1 MSTLEYR
8 TPHAVASTNRTLRNA
23 FSALNIRYSGDE
35 EESESDG
42 SPRSSP
48 SRPLASSKSMP
59 SLVQNDDVAQPEY
72 SSYPY
77 NNPHQAG
84 QDNVDYPTNVEPAA
98 QVATNQAQPA
108 LTGNFMPASEVVRP
122 ISTLPAKMGAVA
134 NIHRELDAQSIYP
147 GDACLFV
154 ANLPQHIDDLTLRVS
169 LTKHFAKFGTVFVKV
184 KRDRIRHMPMAFVQY
199 TQIKHA
205 DVAVR
210 EARGDIIHGRAIRV
224 EKCGGNLSYIIWRK
238 DTRPVHSNEAHSIFS
253 RYGPVKKVEILDHDA
268 QTKLAVPPSLRILYS
283 RFDPKRNVIQDVG
296 PNTPFVIM
304 AFDPKMVQK
313 RSDRPADDQTFMEM
327 YEKDCRSVFFGG
339 LPHYADEAMVYRLAG
354 ICGHIRSV
362 DLRTSPD
369 QDGGLPHPWSFVE
382 YDEFDVPDRAM
393 EEFNGKEVE
402 GCILRVERKR
412 TKPAPEAVAVPQA
425 IGTRLPDSGPHYP
438 NPGFRF
444 PDSGSRFPNPGPSR
458 VPGSGSSRM
467 PGSVD
472 DARLYP
478 SPLRPVKR
486 PHRRFDSRVVSAAAA
501 PMNHRRMVSS
511 TDLSQEE
518 QEFLENHRVEDLLKP
533 EDIQLRPL
541 PVPTLTVPATSL
553 DEVTPVQSPEKY
565 PVESGNTVRFA
576 PSPSTLPSH
585 AGSSPIPLQIPA
597 PPAEFSPPNLRAF
610 KDRLAADG
618 HSRVTAFSPAAEL
631 AAIRC
636 EVAAEDKA
644 NGKGHRRA
652 VSMFITSTYPPP
664 VDLSESDDSTWRESG
679 SSPDEQGMQKKKKA
693 KSGLIRRRHLSEE
706 NLKRNL
712 LYQSK
717 FKSTFTS
724 EETMRGRSLTRETE
738 QPRDKSGKSRKSDA
752 TERVPEGQ
760 VVVASPQV
768 SDDQPIVAAQQQTY
782 QPAMPYANMVP
793 QYPSPM
799 PPMGYMPML
808 PPAMPPVAAP
818 GGFNYMN
825 IPQHPHLQF
834 NEPMQIY
841 PGPSHHGYAGPGP
854 SQVQYPPPPQPAPM
868 YQGQPQVPF
877 QGHHQREYHEPMTV
891 SQDARNHPY
900 QSHARPQYQGRRHAS
915 YAHPQ
920 QMHYQGNYSG
930 TSHSNFT
937 PRGPRESYHQSRQRQ
952 EAERYRRYN
961 S

>member
-1 MSTLEYR
+1 MSTPEYR

-23 FSALNIRYSGDE
+23 FSALNMHYSGDE
-35 EESESDG
+35 EESDSD
-42 SPRSSP
+42 SPPRSSP
-48 SRPLASSKSMP
+48 SRPLLSSKSMP
-59 SLVQNDDVAQPEY
+59 SLIQKDDVAQPEY

-84 QDNVDYPTNVEPAA
+84 QDNVEPAI
-98 QVATNQAQPA
+98 QVVANQAQPVPI
-108 LTGNFMPASEVVRP
+108 GSFMPMNEFAQP
-122 ISTLPAKMGAVA
+122 IAALPANVGAVG
-134 NIHRELDAQSIYP
+134 NRHREFDAQSVYP

-154 ANLPQHIDDLTLRVS
+154 ANLPQHVDDLTLRVS
-169 LTKHFAKFGTVFVKV
+169 LTKHFGKFGTVFVKV

-210 EARGDIIHGRAIRV
+210 EARGDMIHGRAIRV

-238 DTRPVHSNEAHSIFS
+238 DTRPVHEKEAHSIFS
-253 RYGPVKKVEILDHDA
+253 RYGPVQKVEVLDYDA

-369 QDGGLPHPWSFVE
+369 QDGGLPHPWAFVE

-412 TKPAPEAVAVPQA
+412 TKPAPEAVTVPQA
-425 IGTRLPDSGPHYP
+425 IGTRLPDSGPHHC
-438 NPGFRF
+438 NTGFRF
-444 PDSGSRFPNPGPSR
+444 PDPGSRFPNTGPSR
-458 VPGSGSSRM
+458 VVKSGSSRM

-472 DARLYP
+472 DARMYP
-478 SPLRPVKR
+478 SPLRPVKG
-486 PHRRFDSRVVSAAAA
+486 PNRRFDSRVVSAAAA
-501 PMNHRRMVSS
+501 LVNHRRIVSS
-511 TDLSQEE
+511 VGLSREE
-518 QEFLENHRVEDLLKP
+518 EEFLQQHRPEDLLKQ
-533 EDIQLRPL
+533 EDFQVRPL
-541 PVPTLTVPATSL
+541 PVPTLAVPAASL

-565 PVESGNTVRFA
+565 PAESGNTVRFA
-576 PSPSTLPSH
+576 PSPITLPSH
-585 AGSSPIPLQIPA
+585 AGSSPIPAQIPA
-597 PPAEFSPPNLRAF
+597 PPTEFSPPNLRAF

-618 HSRVTAFSPAAEL
+618 NSRVMAFSPAAEL
-631 AAIRC
+631 AARRC
-636 EVAAEDKA
+636 EAAAEDKA

-652 VSMFITSTYPPP
+652 VSMFITSTYSPPL
-664 VDLSESDDSTWRESG
+664 DLSESDDSTWRESG
-679 SSPDEQGMQKKKKA
+679 SSPDEQGTRKKKA
-693 KSGLIRRRHLSEE
+693 KSCLIRRRHLSEE

-717 FKSTFTS
+717 LKDTYAS
-724 EETMRGRSLTRETE
+724 EEILRGRTLTRETE
-738 QPRDKSGKSRKSDA
+738 QPRDKDGKSRKSDA
-752 TERVPEGQ
+752 TERALEGQAVVASQQAPEGQ
-760 VVVASPQV
+760 LVVA
-768 SDDQPIVAAQQQTY
+768 ARQQSY
-782 QPAMPYANMVP
+782 QPAMPYTHMVP
-793 QYPSPM
+793 QYPALV
-799 PPMGYMPML
+799 PPMGYMPIP
-808 PPAMPPVAAP
+808 PPAMAPVAAP
-818 GGFNYMN
+818 GGFTYMDA
-825 IPQHPHLQF
+825 PQHPHLQF
-834 NEPMQIY
+834 HEPMQMY
-841 PGPSHHGYAGPGP
+841 QGPSHLGYAGQGP
-854 SQVQYPPPPQPAPM
+854 SQVQYPAPPHPAPM
-868 YQGQPQVPF
+868 YQGQPQVPS

-900 QSHARPQYQGRRHAS
+900 QSHGRPQYQGRRHAS

-930 TSHSNFT
+930 MTHSNFT

>member
-8 TPHAVASTNRTLRNA
+8 TPHAVASTDRTLRNA
-23 FSALNIRYSGDE
+23 FSALNMHYSGDE

-42 SPRSSP
+42 SPRFTGLRTSS
-48 SRPLASSKSMP
+48 SWTLLTEVLSMP
-59 SLVQNDDVAQPEY
+59 SLVQKDDVAQPEY
-72 SSYPY
+72 SSCTY
-77 NNPHQAG
+77 NNSHQAG
-84 QDNVDYPTNVEPAA
+84 QDNVDYPANAEPAA
-98 QVATNQAQPA
+98 QVVANQMFQTQPV
-108 LTGNFMPASEVVRP
+108 LTGNFMPVNDVVRP
-122 ISTLPAKMGAVA
+122 TATLPANTGAVT
-134 NIHRELDAQSIYP
+134 NNHREFDAQSVYP

-154 ANLPQHIDDLTLRVS
+154 ANLPQHVDDLTLRVS
-169 LTKHFAKFGTVFVKV
+169 LTKHFGKFGTVFVKV
-184 KRDRIRHMPMAFVQY
+184 KRDRVRHMPMAFVQY
-199 TQIKHA
+199 TQIRHA
-205 DVAVR
+205 DVAVH
-210 EARGDIIHGRAIRV
+210 EARGDMIHGRAIRV

-238 DTRPVHSNEAHSIFS
+238 DTRPVLAREAHSIFS
-253 RYGPVKKVEILDHDA
+253 RYGPVKKVEILDSDA

-362 DLRTSPD
+362 DLRISPD
-369 QDGGLPHPWSFVE
+369 QDGGLPHPWAFVE

-438 NPGFRF
+438 VPGFRF

-486 PHRRFDSRVVSAAAA
+486 HNRRFDSRVVSAAAA
-501 PMNHRRMVSS
+501 PGNHHRIVSS
-511 TDLSQEE
+511 VGLSREE
-518 QEFLENHRVEDLLKP
+518 EDFLQQHRP
-533 EDIQLRPL
+533 EDVLPRPL
-541 PVPTLTVPATSL
+541 PVLTLAVPPASL

-565 PVESGNTVRFA
+565 ESGNTVRFA

-652 VSMFITSTYPPP
+652 VSMFITSTYSAPL
-664 VDLSESDDSTWRESG
+664 DLSESDDSTWRESG
-679 SSPDEQGMQKKKKA
+679 SSPDEQGTRKKKA
-693 KSGLIRRRHLSEE
+693 KSCLIRRRHLSEE

-717 FKSTFTS
+717 LNRTYAS
-724 EETMRGRSLTRETE
+724 EEMMRGRPLTRETDE
-738 QPRDKSGKSRKSDA
+738 PRDKSGKSRKSDA
-752 TERVPEGQ
+752 TERPTGGQ
-760 VVVASPQV
+760 VVVAAAQASEGQLV
-768 SDDQPIVAAQQQTY
+768 VAAQQTY
-782 QPAMPYANMVP
+782 QSAMPYAHMVP
-793 QYPSPM
+793 QYPPLV
-799 PPMGYMPML
+799 PPMGYMPVA
-808 PPAMPPVAAP
+808 PPAMAPVAAP
-818 GGFNYMN
+818 GGFTYMDV
-825 IPQHPHLQF
+825 PQHPNLQF
-834 NEPMQIY
+834 NEPMQMY
-841 PGPSHHGYAGPGP
+841 QAPSHLGYVGPGP
-854 SQVQYPPPPQPAPM
+854 SQVQYPPPPPPAPM

-900 QSHARPQYQGRRHAS
+900 QSHGRPQYQGRRHAS

-930 TSHSNFT
+930 MPHSNFT

>member
-1 MSTLEYR
+1 
-8 TPHAVASTNRTLRNA
+8 
-23 FSALNIRYSGDE
+23 
-35 EESESDG
+35 
-42 SPRSSP
+42 
-48 SRPLASSKSMP
+48 MP
-59 SLVQNDDVAQPEY
+59 FLTQKEDVSQPEHT
-72 SSYPY
+72 SYPY
-77 NNPHQAG
+77 SDTYQAG
-84 QDNVDYPTNVEPAA
+84 QDNAEPAT
-98 QVATNQAQPA
+98 QVVENQTQSVPI
-108 LTGNFMPASEVVRP
+108 GSFMPMDEFARP
-122 ISTLPAKMGAVA
+122 ITTLPANVGVD
-134 NIHRELDAQSIYP
+134 NEHREFDAQSIYP

-154 ANLPQHIDDLTLRVS
+154 ANLPQHVDDLTLRVS
-169 LTKHFAKFGTVFVKV
+169 LTKHFGKFGTVFVKV

-210 EARGDIIHGRAIRV
+210 EARGDMIHGRAIRV

-238 DTRPVHSNEAHSIFS
+238 DTHPVLEKEALSIFS
-253 RYGPVKKVEILDHDA
+253 RYGPVKKVEILDYDA

-283 RFDPKRNVIQDVG
+283 RFDPKRNVIQDIG

-369 QDGGLPHPWSFVE
+369 QDGGLPHPWAFVE

-425 IGTRLPDSGPHYP
+425 IGTRLPDSGPNYP
-438 NPGFRF
+438 NTGFRF
-444 PDSGSRFPNPGPSR
+444 PDPGSRFPNTGPSR
-458 VPGSGSSRM
+458 AIKSGSSRM
-467 PGSVD
+467 PGSTD
-472 DARLYP
+472 DARMYP
-478 SPLRPVKR
+478 LPLRPIKR
-486 PHRRFDSRVVSAAAA
+486 PHGRFNSRIVSAAAT
-501 PMNHRRMVSS
+501 PNHRRMVSS
-511 TDLSQEE
+511 TGLSQEE
-518 QEFLENHRVEDLLKP
+518 HEFLERHRLEDLLGP
-533 EDIQLRPL
+533 ETVQPRPI
-541 PVPTLTVPATSL
+541 PTLAVPAASL
-553 DEVTPVQSPEKY
+553 DSVTPVHSPEKY
-565 PVESGNTVRFA
+565 ESGNAVRFA

-610 KDRLAADG
+610 KDRLAADAQ
-618 HSRVTAFSPAAEL
+618 SRVTAFSPAAEL
-631 AAIRC
+631 AARRC

-664 VDLSESDDSTWRESG
+664 LDLSESDDSTWGESG
-679 SSPDEQGMQKKKKA
+679 SSPDEQGTRKKKA
-693 KSGLIRRRHLSEE
+693 KSCLIRRRHLSEE

-717 FKSTFTS
+717 LKGTYAS
-724 EETMRGRSLTRETE
+724 EEMMRGRTLTRETDGARE
-738 QPRDKSGKSRKSDA
+738 KSGKSRKSDA
-752 TERVPEGQ
+752 TERAKEGQ
-760 VVVASPQV
+760 VVVASQQAPEGQLV
-768 SDDQPIVAAQQQTY
+768 VAAQQQIY

-793 QYPSPM
+793 QYPPTM
-799 PPMGYMPML
+799 PPMGYIP
-808 PPAMPPVAAP
+808 MPPSAMAPVTAP
-818 GGFNYMN
+818 GGFTYMDVL
-825 IPQHPHLQF
+825 QHPHLHAHEQ
-834 NEPMQIY
+834 MQVY
-841 PGPSHHGYAGPGP
+841 PGTSHLGYAGPGP
-854 SQVQYPPPPQPAPM
+854 SQVQYAGPPYPAPM

-877 QGHHQREYHEPMTV
+877 QAHHQREYHEPMTV

-900 QSHARPQYQGRRHAS
+900 QSHGRPQYQGRRHAS

-930 TSHSNFT
+930 MPHSNFT
-937 PRGPRESYHQSRQRQ
+937 PRGPRESFHQSRQRL

>member
-1 MSTLEYR
+1 MSTPEYR
-8 TPHAVASTNRTLRNA
+8 TPHTVASTNRTLRNA
-23 FSALNIRYSGDE
+23 FSDLNMHYSGDE
-35 EESESDG
+35 EDSESDG
-42 SPRSSP
+42 S
-48 SRPLASSKSMP
+48 LKFHSMP
-59 SLVQNDDVAQPEY
+59 SLIQKDDVSQPEY

-84 QDNVDYPTNVEPAA
+84 QDNVEPAT
-98 QVATNQAQPA
+98 QVVANQAQPVPI
-108 LTGNFMPASEVVRP
+108 GSFMPMDELARHP
-122 ISTLPAKMGAVA
+122 TTLPANVGAVD
-134 NIHRELDAQSIYP
+134 NRHREFDAQSIYP

-154 ANLPQHIDDLTLRVS
+154 ANLPQHVDDLTLRVS
-169 LTKHFAKFGTVFVKV
+169 LTKHFGKFGTVFVKV
-184 KRDRIRHMPMAFVQY
+184 KRDRVRHMPMAFVQY

-210 EARGDIIHGRAIRV
+210 EARGDMIHGRAIRV

-238 DTRPVHSNEAHSIFS
+238 DTRPVHEKEALSIFS
-253 RYGPVKKVEILDHDA
+253 RYGPVKKVQVLEYDA

-283 RFDPKRNVIQDVG
+283 RFDPKRNVIQFKDVG

-369 QDGGLPHPWSFVE
+369 QDGGLPHPWAFVE

-425 IGTRLPDSGPHYP
+425 IGTRLPDSGRNYP
-438 NPGFRF
+438 NHGFHF
-444 PDSGSRFPNPGPSR
+444 LDPGSRFFNTGLSR
-458 VPGSGSSRM
+458 TPKSGSSRM

-472 DARLYP
+472 DARMYP

-486 PHRRFDSRVVSAAAA
+486 PYGRFDSRVVSAVAA
-501 PMNHRRMVSS
+501 PVSHRRIISS
-511 TDLSQEE
+511 AGLSREE
-518 QEFLENHRVEDLLKP
+518 EEFLQQHRPEDLLKP
-533 EDIQLRPL
+533 EDVPPRPL
-541 PVPTLTVPATSL
+541 PVPTLAVPAASL
-553 DEVTPVQSPEKY
+553 DSVTPVQSPEKY
-565 PVESGNTVRFA
+565 PAESGSTVRFA
-576 PSPSTLPSH
+576 ASPSTLPSH

-610 KDRLAADG
+610 KDRLAADAQ
-618 HSRVTAFSPAAEL
+618 SRVTAFSPAAEL
-631 AAIRC
+631 AARRC

-664 VDLSESDDSTWRESG
+664 LDLSESDDSTWRESG
-679 SSPDEQGMQKKKKA
+679 SSPDEQGTRKKKA
-693 KSGLIRRRHLSEE
+693 KSCLIRRRHLSEE

-717 FKSTFTS
+717 LKGTYAS
-724 EETMRGRSLTRETE
+724 EEIMRGRPLTRETDE
-738 QPRDKSGKSRKSDA
+738 ARDKSGKSRKSDA
-752 TERVPEGQ
+752 TERAQEGQ
-760 VVVASPQV
+760 VVVASQQASEGQLV
-768 SDDQPIVAAQQQTY
+768 VAAQQQMY
-782 QPAMPYANMVP
+782 QSAMPYTHMVP
-793 QYPSPM
+793 QYPPPV
-799 PPMGYMPML
+799 PPMGYTPMP
-808 PPAMPPVAAP
+808 PSAMAPPVAAP
-818 GGFNYMN
+818 GGFTYMDV
-825 IPQHPHLQF
+825 PQHPHLHFHEQ
-834 NEPMQIY
+834 MQMY
-841 PGPSHHGYAGPGP
+841 PGTSHLGYAGPGP
-854 SQVQYPPPPQPAPM
+854 SQVQYPTPPHPAPM

-900 QSHARPQYQGRRHAS
+900 QSHGRPQYQGRRHAS

-930 TSHSNFT
+930 MPHSNFT
-937 PRGPRESYHQSRQRQ
+937 PRGPRESFHQSRQRQ

>member
-23 FSALNIRYSGDE
+23 FSALNMHYSGDE

-42 SPRSSP
+42 SPRFSP
-48 SRPLASSKSMP
+48 NRQLSSSKSMP
-59 SLVQNDDVAQPEY
+59 SLVQKGDVVQPEC

-77 NNPHQAG
+77 N
-84 QDNVDYPTNVEPAA
+84 DNEKPAA
-98 QVATNQAQPA
+98 HVVPKETYEQGPV
-108 LTGNFMPASEVVRP
+108 LSGNFVPSHEVIGP
-122 ISTLPAKMGAVA
+122 IATLPANTGAVA
-134 NIHRELDAQSIYP
+134 NIHREFDAQSVYP

-154 ANLPQHIDDLTLRVS
+154 ANLPQHVDDLTLRVS
-169 LTKHFAKFGTVFVKV
+169 LTRHFGKFGTVFVKV
-184 KRDRIRHMPMAFVQY
+184 KRDRVRHMPMAFVQY

-205 DVAVR
+205 DVAVH
-210 EARGDIIHGRAIRV
+210 EARGDMIHGRPIRV

-238 DTRPVHSNEAHSIFS
+238 DTRPVHANEAYSIFS
-253 RYGPVKKVEILDHDA
+253 RYGPLKKVEILDYDA

-283 RFDPKRNVIQDVG
+283 RFDPKRDVIRDVG

-362 DLRTSPD
+362 DLRVSPD
-369 QDGGLPHPWSFVE
+369 QDGGLPHPWAFVE

-393 EEFNGKEVE
+393 EEFNGKEIE

-425 IGTRLPDSGPHYP
+425 IGTRLPDSGPHCP

-458 VPGSGSSRM
+458 VPKSGSSRM

-472 DARLYP
+472 DARMYP
-478 SPLRPVKR
+478 SPLRPIKR
-486 PHRRFDSRVVSAAAA
+486 SHHRFDSRIVSAAVA
-501 PMNHRRMVSS
+501 PVNHCRIISS
-511 TDLSQEE
+511 TGLSQEE
-518 QEFLENHRVEDLLKP
+518 QEFLENHHLEDLLKP
-533 EDIQLRPL
+533 EDFQVRPL
-541 PVPTLTVPATSL
+541 PVPTLAVPAASL
-553 DEVTPVQSPEKY
+553 DSVTPVQSPEKY
-565 PVESGNTVRFA
+565 PAEPGNTVRFA
-576 PSPSTLPSH
+576 PSPVTLPSH
-585 AGSSPIPLQIPA
+585 AGSSPIPHQIPA

-664 VDLSESDDSTWRESG
+664 LDLSESDDSTWRESG
-679 SSPDEQGMQKKKKA
+679 SSPDEQGTRKKKA
-693 KSGLIRRRHLSEE
+693 KSCLIRRRHLSEE

-717 FKSTFTS
+717 LKGTYAS
-724 EETMRGRSLTRETE
+724 EEIMRGRSLTRKTDE
-738 QPRDKSGKSRKSDA
+738 PRDKSGKSRKSDA
-752 TERVPEGQ
+752 TERPTKGKVVVDSRQAPEGQ
-760 VVVASPQV
+760 LV
-768 SDDQPIVAAQQQTY
+768 VAAQQQMY
-782 QPAMPYANMVP
+782 QPSMPCTHMAP
-793 QYPSPM
+793 QHPPLV
-799 PPMGYMPML
+799 PPMGYMPI
-808 PPAMPPVAAP
+808 PPPVMAPVAAP
-818 GGFNYMN
+818 GGFTYMD
-825 IPQHPHLQF
+825 IPQHPHLQ
-834 NEPMQIY
+834 Y
-841 PGPSHHGYAGPGP
+841 PGPSHVGYGGPGP
-854 SQVQYPPPPQPAPM
+854 SQVQYPPQPHPAPM

-900 QSHARPQYQGRRHAS
+900 QSHGRPQYQGRRHAS

-930 TSHSNFT
+930 MPHSNFT

-952 EAERYRRYN
+952 EAERYCRYN

>member
-1 MSTLEYR
+1 MSTPEYR
-8 TPHAVASTNRTLRNA
+8 TPHTVASTNRTLRNA
-23 FSALNIRYSGDE
+23 FSALNMHYSGDE

-42 SPRSSP
+42 SPRFQKVNTS
-48 SRPLASSKSMP
+48 
-59 SLVQNDDVAQPEY
+59 QPEY
-72 SSYPY
+72 GSSHY
-77 NNPHQAG
+77 NNPHQAT
-84 QDNVDYPTNVEPAA
+84 QDNIMPAT
-98 QVATNQAQPA
+98 QVVANQAQPVPI
-108 LTGNFMPASEVVRP
+108 GDFMPMDEFARP
-122 ISTLPAKMGAVA
+122 ITTLPANVGVD
-134 NIHRELDAQSIYP
+134 NRHREFDAQSIYP

-154 ANLPQHIDDLTLRVS
+154 ANLPQHVDDLTLRVS
-169 LTKHFAKFGTVFVKV
+169 LTKHFGKFGTVFVKV

-210 EARGDIIHGRAIRV
+210 EARGDMIHGRAIRV

-238 DTRPVHSNEAHSIFS
+238 DTRPVLEKEALSIFS
-253 RYGPVKKVEILDHDA
+253 RYGPVKKVEILDYDA

-313 RSDRPADDQTFMEM
+313 RSDRPADDQTFMEI

-369 QDGGLPHPWSFVE
+369 QDGGLPHPWAFVE

-425 IGTRLPDSGPHYP
+425 IGTRLPDSGLHHP
-438 NPGFRF
+438 NHGFHF
-444 PDSGSRFPNPGPSR
+444 PDSGLHFPNTGPSR
-458 VPGSGSSRM
+458 IHMSGSSRM
-467 PGSVD
+467 PGSTD
-472 DARLYP
+472 DARMYP

-486 PHRRFDSRVVSAAAA
+486 PHGRFNSRIVSAAAT
-501 PMNHRRMVSS
+501 PDHRRMVSS
-511 TDLSQEE
+511 TGLSQEE
-518 QEFLENHRVEDLLKP
+518 QEFLEHHRLEDLLRP
-533 EDIQLRPL
+533 ETVQPRLQAI
-541 PVPTLTVPATSL
+541 PTLAVPAPSL
-553 DEVTPVQSPEKY
+553 DSVTPVHSPEKH
-565 PVESGNTVRFA
+565 ESGNAVRFA

-610 KDRLAADG
+610 KDRLAADAQ
-618 HSRVTAFSPAAEL
+618 SRVTAFSPAAEL
-631 AAIRC
+631 AARRC

-664 VDLSESDDSTWRESG
+664 LDLSESDDSTWRESG
-679 SSPDEQGMQKKKKA
+679 SSPDEQGTRKKKKA
-693 KSGLIRRRHLSEE
+693 KSYLIRRRHLSEE

-717 FKSTFTS
+717 LKGTYAS
-724 EETMRGRSLTRETE
+724 EEILRGRTLTRETDE
-738 QPRDKSGKSRKSDA
+738 AREKSGKSRKSDA
-752 TERVPEGQ
+752 TERAKEGQ
-760 VVVASPQV
+760 VVVASQQAPEGQLV
-768 SDDQPIVAAQQQTY
+768 VAAQQQIY
-782 QPAMPYANMVP
+782 QPAMPYAHMVP
-793 QYPSPM
+793 QYPPTM
-799 PPMGYMPML
+799 PPMGYIP
-808 PPAMPPVAAP
+808 MPPSAMAPAAAP
-818 GGFNYMN
+818 GGFTYMDV
-825 IPQHPHLQF
+825 PQHPHLQVH
-834 NEPMQIY
+834 EQMQMY
-841 PGPSHHGYAGPGP
+841 PGTSHLGYAGPGR
-854 SQVQYPPPPQPAPM
+854 SQVQYAAPPHAAPM

-900 QSHARPQYQGRRHAS
+900 QSHGRPQYQGRRHAS

-930 TSHSNFT
+930 MPHSNFT
-937 PRGPRESYHQSRQRQ
+937 PRGPRESFHQSRQRQ

>member
-1 MSTLEYR
+1 
-8 TPHAVASTNRTLRNA
+8 
-23 FSALNIRYSGDE
+23 
-35 EESESDG
+35 
-42 SPRSSP
+42 
-48 SRPLASSKSMP
+48 MP
-59 SLVQNDDVAQPEY
+59 FLTQKEDVSQPEHT
-72 SSYPY
+72 SYPY
-77 NNPHQAG
+77 SDTYQAG
-84 QDNVDYPTNVEPAA
+84 QDNAEPAT
-98 QVATNQAQPA
+98 QVVENQTQSVPI
-108 LTGNFMPASEVVRP
+108 GSFMPMDEFARP
-122 ISTLPAKMGAVA
+122 ITTLPANVGVD
-134 NIHRELDAQSIYP
+134 NEHREFDAQSIYP

-154 ANLPQHIDDLTLRVS
+154 ANLPQHVDDLTLRVS
-169 LTKHFAKFGTVFVKV
+169 LTKHFGKFGTVFVKV

-210 EARGDIIHGRAIRV
+210 EARGDMIHGRAIRV

-238 DTRPVHSNEAHSIFS
+238 DTHPVLEKEALSIFS
-253 RYGPVKKVEILDHDA
+253 RYGPVKKVEILDYDA

-283 RFDPKRNVIQDVG
+283 RFDPKRNVIQDIG

-369 QDGGLPHPWSFVE
+369 QDGGLPHPWAFVE

-425 IGTRLPDSGPHYP
+425 IGTRLPDSGPNYP
-438 NPGFRF
+438 NTGFRF
-444 PDSGSRFPNPGPSR
+444 PDPGSRFPNTGPSR
-458 VPGSGSSRM
+458 VIKSGSSRM
-467 PGSVD
+467 PGSTD
-472 DARLYP
+472 DARMYP
-478 SPLRPVKR
+478 SPLRPIKR
-486 PHRRFDSRVVSAAAA
+486 PHGRFNSRIVSAAAT
-501 PMNHRRMVSS
+501 PNHRRMVSS
-511 TDLSQEE
+511 TGLSQEE
-518 QEFLENHRVEDLLKP
+518 HEFLERHRLEDLLGP
-533 EDIQLRPL
+533 ETVQPRPI
-541 PVPTLTVPATSL
+541 PTLAVPAASL
-553 DEVTPVQSPEKY
+553 DSVTPVHSPEKY
-565 PVESGNTVRFA
+565 ESGNAVRFA

-610 KDRLAADG
+610 KDRLAADAQ
-618 HSRVTAFSPAAEL
+618 SRVTAFSPAAEL
-631 AAIRC
+631 AARRC

-664 VDLSESDDSTWRESG
+664 LDLSESDDSTWRESE
-679 SSPDEQGMQKKKKA
+679 SSPDEQGTRKKKA
-693 KSGLIRRRHLSEE
+693 KSCLIRRRHLSEE

-717 FKSTFTS
+717 LKGTYAS
-724 EETMRGRSLTRETE
+724 EEMMRGRTLTRETDGARE
-738 QPRDKSGKSRKSDA
+738 KSGKSRKSDA
-752 TERVPEGQ
+752 TERAKEGQ
-760 VVVASPQV
+760 VVVASQQAPEGQLV
-768 SDDQPIVAAQQQTY
+768 VAAQQQIY

-793 QYPSPM
+793 QYPPTM
-799 PPMGYMPML
+799 PPMGYIP
-808 PPAMPPVAAP
+808 MPPSAMAPVTAP
-818 GGFNYMN
+818 GGFTYMDVL
-825 IPQHPHLQF
+825 QHPHLHAHEQ
-834 NEPMQIY
+834 MQVY
-841 PGPSHHGYAGPGP
+841 PGTSHLGYAGPGP
-854 SQVQYPPPPQPAPM
+854 SQVQYAGPPYPAPM

-877 QGHHQREYHEPMTV
+877 QAHHQREYHEPMTV

-900 QSHARPQYQGRRHAS
+900 QSHGRPQYQDRRHAS

-930 TSHSNFT
+930 MPHSNFT
-937 PRGPRESYHQSRQRQ
+937 PRGPRESFHQSRQRL